1 MLTGISLSSNV
12 SIGLNIVRGTSVDGK
27 VNLCLT
33 LFSSIFQDASVE
45 ICYRTSPCGEW
56 LTDTNISFSMAQ
68 FRSDNK
74 LHGLPCS
81 PQGSKSILTWDYES
95 NGIAFGSHVSIQA
108 NVIPSVT
115 TMNNVGQFSRIETSF
130 QGGDRH
136 ISSGIFNK
144 LVGIDNFNNLI
155 VLSDHKVELIDQ
167 ATRQVETEVSLAGQ
181 PVHAIGSDNGV
192 IVAESNGTLSEF
204 DFDGILVRSLDAS
217 AFASGDISLDF
228 NSSISSLL
236 VSGGNIPTVSEIC
249 WGGES
254 HGTQL
259 WNYICPAGSMPSGAT
274 YSNGVGVVAFCEMNN
289 GKVVIVDRTTN
300 PETVIENTSAIIGE
314 QTIAFYKPK
323 KCIVQGNIAYVVE
336 ESGVPRHFGNTSST
350 HEGLSRINVDNTFS
364 GMCFVPIIRSIK

>member
-33 LFSSIFQDASVE
+33 LFSSIFQYASVE
-45 ICYRTSPCGEW
+45 ICYRTSSCGEW
-56 LTDTNISFSMAQ
+56 HTDTNISFSMAQ
-68 FRSDNK
+68 FRSGNK

-81 PQGSKSILTWDYES
+81 PKGSKSVLTWDYES
-95 NGIAFGSHVSIQA
+95 NGIAFGSHVSVQA
-108 NVIPSVT
+108 NVIPSVA

-130 QGGDRH
+130 HGGDRN
-136 ISSGIFNK
+136 ISSGILNK
-144 LVGIDNFNNLI
+144 CVGVDNFNNLI
-155 VLSDHKVELIDQ
+155 VISDHKVELIDQ
-167 ATRQVETEVSLAGQ
+167 ATSQIETEVTFTGQ
-181 PVHAIGSDNGV
+181 PVYAIGSDKGV
-192 IVAESNGTLSEF
+192 IVAESNGTISEF

-236 VSGGNIPTVSEIC
+236 VSGGNIATVSEIC

-274 YSNGVGVVAFCEMNN
+274 YSNGVGTISFCEINN
-289 GKVVIVDRTTN
+289 GKVIIVDRTTN
-300 PETVIENTSAIIGE
+300 PDTVVEKTSAIIGE

-323 KCIVQGNIAYVVE
+323 KCVVQDNVAYVVE
-336 ESGVPRHFGNTSST
+336 ESGVPRHFGNTAST
-350 HEGLSRINVDNTFS
+350 HDGLVRINADNTFS